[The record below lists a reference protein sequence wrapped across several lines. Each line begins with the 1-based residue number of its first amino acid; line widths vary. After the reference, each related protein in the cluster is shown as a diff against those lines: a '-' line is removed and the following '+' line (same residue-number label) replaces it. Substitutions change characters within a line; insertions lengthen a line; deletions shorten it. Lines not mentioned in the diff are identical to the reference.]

1 MVNWTDVFKRLFTLI
16 DKQGEPSYFS
26 GSRYIKKVQEEID
39 RYFPDYSEYIQQ
51 RKDSNEST
59 TRRHYYK
66 DILFG
71 FDEGSRLKF
80 VESILREVG
89 DSDPDLTGE
98 IRKLMGGGTIA
109 PSASIPPSLWN
120 ATQLND
126 WLSKIDEAVKD
137 RDYERAVTL
146 SYSCL
151 EGFFGAF
158 VRAKCPQA
166 VYSNEIITLSK
177 EVRDHL
183 KSVNKEYPAEV
194 LNLIGHVAHALDKA
208 RNRFSESHFGEEA
221 ELWLATYMRDL
232 VNTQIR
238 LLLHFM

>member
-1 MVNWTDVFKRLFTLI
+1 MVNWTVVFDRLFALI
-16 DKQGEPSYFS
+16 NKKGEPSYFS
-26 GSRYIKKVQEEID
+26 GPRYIKRVQEEID
-39 RYFPDYSEYIQQ
+39 PYFLDYTDYLKE
-51 RKDSNEST
+51 RAASNEST
-59 TRRHYYK
+59 TRKHYYR

-71 FDEGSRLKF
+71 FDEGSRLKL
-80 VESILREVG
+80 VESILKEVG
-89 DSDPDLTGE
+89 DSDPTLAVE

-109 PSASIPPSLWN
+109 PSASVPASVWN

-126 WLSKIDEAVKD
+126 WLSKIDEAIKD
-137 RDYERAVTL
+137 SDYERAVTL

-158 VRAKCPQA
+158 VRAKSPQTS
-166 VYSNEIITLSK
+166 YSNEIIVLSK
-177 EVRDHL
+177 EVRYYL
-183 KSVNKEYPAEV
+183 KSVNREYPNEV
-194 LNLIGHVAHALDKA
+194 LNLIGHVAHAVDKA

-221 ELWLATYMRDL
+221 GLWLATYMRDL